1 MITPTHVVI
10 NVALAHRGSDKP
22 ARDPVQRR
30 LFILGG
36 LAPDLGL
43 YLMTGLAAAYY
54 PLTQGLSLE
63 ETFRLVFDD
72 LFYTSPGFIV
82 AHNLL
87 HAPLVIAALIGAGE
101 WAKRSSRLPRT
112 GRALQAFGLGCAVHT
127 ALDIPVHHND
137 GPLLLFPFDWS
148 LRFNSPVSYYD
159 PDHYGSIVAP
169 VDLTITVV
177 GLAAIGWV
185 ALRRRRSRRRGAPAP
200 SLTPG
205 RPSRFGQRAAQR
217 AAVTPRPRAPTP
229 GRSQRG

>member
-10 NVALAHRGSDKP
+10 NVALAHRGADKP
-22 ARDPVQRR
+22 ARDPLQRR

-36 LAPDLGL
+36 LAPDVGL

-54 PLTQGLSLE
+54 PLAQGLSIE

-72 LFYTSPGFIV
+72 LFYTSPAFIV

-101 WAKRSSRLPRT
+101 WAKRSTRLQRS
-112 GRALQAFGLGCAVHT
+112 GRALQAFGVGCAVHT

-169 VDLTITVV
+169 IDLTITVV
-177 GLAAIGWV
+177 GIAVIGWAV
-185 ALRRRRSRRRGAPAP
+185 LRRRRSARRAGA
-200 SLTPG
+200 
-205 RPSRFGQRAAQR
+205 
-217 AAVTPRPRAPTP
+217 TPRPRASSP
-229 GRSQRG
+229 GRSRRG